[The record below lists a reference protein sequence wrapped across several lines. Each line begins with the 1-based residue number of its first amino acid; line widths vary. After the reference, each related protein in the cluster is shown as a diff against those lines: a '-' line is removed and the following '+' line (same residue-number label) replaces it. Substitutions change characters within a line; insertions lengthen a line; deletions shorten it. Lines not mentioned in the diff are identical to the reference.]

1 MLSLLTYTS
10 SKIFCPT
17 FAEKQKEIE
26 ETGHAASHFLK
37 GTPTYQCNNGCTT
50 ELYI

>member
-1 MLSLLTYTS
+1 MLSLLTHTS

-26 ETGHAASHFLK
+26 ETGNVASHFLK
-37 GTPTYQCNNGCTT
+37 GIRTSVTMSVPQNYTY
-50 ELYI
+50 E